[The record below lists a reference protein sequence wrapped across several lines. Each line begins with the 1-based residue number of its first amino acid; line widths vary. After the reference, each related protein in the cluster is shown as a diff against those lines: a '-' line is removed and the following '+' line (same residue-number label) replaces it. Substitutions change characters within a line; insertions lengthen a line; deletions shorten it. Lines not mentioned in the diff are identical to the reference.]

1 MTNNFRQSR
10 KSKKNSR
17 MNLLNFGY
25 KSLVISDQFIFPRQ
39 GQAPRLR
46 STKLAAGRSQ
56 LRQGFAGQAG
66 QAALSLVFL
75 IGGIALL
82 VSVTLAVI
90 AISFLNSTFAFQSA
104 NRAYANATSGAQDAL
119 LKLVRNESYS
129 NLAGYSVPKDC
140 TANCATVTINQ
151 VDPNKQVEIVS
162 TATVFSST
170 RKIKV
175 LASIDQNNG
184 EVHVSSWENIEF

>member
-1 MTNNFRQSR
+1 MTNNFKQ
-10 KSKKNSR
+10 KTKCKN
-17 MNLLNFGY
+17 NQNTVLGY
-25 KSLVISDQFIFPRQ
+25 LSYKLSVISDKFIFPRQ

-46 STKLAAGRSQ
+46 STKLATERSQ

-129 NLAGYSVPKDC
+129 NLSGYSVPKDC

-151 VDPNKQVEIVS
+151 VDPNKKVEIIS

-175 LASIDQNNG
+175 VASIDQNNG

>member
-1 MTNNFRQSR
+1 MTDNLKQKN
-10 KSKKNSR
+10 KKAES
-17 MNLLNFGY
+17 
-25 KSLVISDQFIFPRQ
+25 
-39 GQAPRLR
+39 
-46 STKLAAGRSQ
+46 
-56 LRQGFAGQAG
+56 AG

-119 LKLVRNESYS
+119 LKLARNDAFSDT
-129 NLAGYSVPKDC
+129 NGYTVPKSC
-140 TANCATVTINQ
+140 TSNCATVVVTQIT
-151 VDPNKQVEIVS
+151 PSTQVEIIS
-162 TATVFSST
+162 TATVFAST

-175 LASIDQNNG
+175 VAAIDPNNG
-184 EVHVSSWENIEF
+184 EVSVSSWTNLDL

>member
-1 MTNNFRQSR
+1 MTNNF
-10 KSKKNSR
+10 KKNTKSR
-17 MNLLNFGY
+17 NHSNVVFGY
-25 KSLVISDQFIFPRQ
+25 RSHKLLVISNQSGAPRQ
-39 GQAPRLR
+39 
-46 STKLAAGRSQ
+46 
-56 LRQGFAGQAG
+56 G

-119 LKLVRNESYS
+119 LKLARNDTF
-129 NLAGYSVPKDC
+129 NDTVGYVVPKDC
-140 TANCATVTINQ
+140 TSNCATVVVTQIT
-151 VDPNKQVEIVS
+151 PGTQVEIVS
-162 TATVFSST
+162 TATVFAST

-175 LASIDQNNG
+175 IASIDPNNG
-184 EVHVSSWENIEF
+184 EVSVSSWTNLDL